1 MIRKI
6 CIFLALVTLAFSCGD
21 KEKEMSSAKDKDYVY
36 FSEYATYI
44 HLANDTLSQN
54 HFSIGWG
61 MGRHRLLIMTV
72 SNTVGMLVNQSKT
85 T

>member
-1 MIRKI
+1 MRKI

-44 HLANDTLSQN
+44 QP
-54 HFSIGWG
+54 
-61 MGRHRLLIMTV
+61 
-72 SNTVGMLVNQSKT
+72 VGGINLVHT
-85 T
+85 

>member
-1 MIRKI
+1 MMRKI

-44 HLANDTLSQN
+44 
-54 HFSIGWG
+54 
-61 MGRHRLLIMTV
+61 
-72 SNTVGMLVNQSKT
+72 GMLVNQSKT